1 MANSK
6 QLPHTTTEWTGYTL
20 DELRYVRAYTA
31 ARMELNRER
40 VISCIDGMRKKGFK
54 PGAPKGLIGKVV
66 GAFGYLDI
74 VLIAWRAGRKLFR
87 VTRAI
92 KGK

>member
-6 QLPHTTTEWTGYTL
+6 QLPHTSPDWTGYTL

-40 VISCIDGMRKKGFK
+40 ITARIDGIKKNGIK
-54 PGAPKGLIGKVV
+54 PGAPKGLIGKVI
-66 GAFGYLDI
+66 GAFGYPDI
-74 VLIAWRAGRKLFR
+74 MLIAWRAGRKLFK

-92 KGK
+92 KGR

>member
-6 QLPHTTTEWTGYTL
+6 QLPHTTAEWTGYTL

-40 VISCIDGMRKKGFK
+40 VISRIDGMRKKGSS
-54 PGAPKGLIGKVV
+54 PAH
-66 GAFGYLDI
+66 
-74 VLIAWRAGRKLFR
+74 RKD
-87 VTRAI
+87 
-92 KGK
+92 